1 MQALRT
7 LLDRVVMTICVILFV
22 EMTIVGTYQIV
33 TRYFFNSPSTISEEI
48 VTYSFTWL
56 SILAAAYVFG
66 KRGHLAMT
74 FLSAKLTGRPRIWL
88 DAFSE
93 VLVFLTAFFL
103 LAKGGYTIA
112 AENSTQVTSS
122 LGISMAIVYAILP
135 VSGVIIMIYSLM
147 NLADMFKALGSDHA
161 SEYGVQKHEED

>member
-7 LLDRVVMTICVILFV
+7 LLDRVVMTVCVVLFI

-33 TRYFFNSPSTISEEI
+33 TRYFFNSPSTFSEEV

-74 FLSAKLTGRPRIWL
+74 FLSAKFTGKPRIWL
-88 DAFSE
+88 DIFSE
-93 VLVFLTAFFL
+93 VLVFITALFL
-103 LAKGGYTIA
+103 LAIGGYDIA
-112 AENSTQVTSS
+112 SENATQVTSALGLPMS
-122 LGISMAIVYAILP
+122 LVYAVLP
-135 VSGVIIMIYSLM
+135 ISGVIIMIYSLL
-147 NLADMFKALGSDHA
+147 NLAGMFKALGSDQA
-161 SEYGVQKHEED
+161 SQYGAAKDED

>member
-7 LLDRVVMTICVILFV
+7 LLDRVVMTVCVIFFV

-74 FLSAKLTGRPRIWL
+74 FLSAKLTGKSRIWL

-93 VLVFLTAFFL
+93 ALVFLTALFL
-103 LAKGGYTIA
+103 LTIGGYDIA
-112 AENSTQVTSS
+112 VENSTQVTNS
-122 LGISMAIVYAILP
+122 LGISMGLVYSILP
-135 VSGVIIMIYSLM
+135 ISGVIIMIYSLM
-147 NLADMFKALGSDHA
+147 NLVDMFKIMGSDKA
-161 SEYGVQKHEED
+161 SQYGVQQHED

>member
-7 LLDRVVMTICVILFV
+7 LLDRVVMTVCVILFI

-74 FLSAKLTGRPRIWL
+74 FLLAKFTGKPRIAL
-88 DAFSE
+88 DLFSE
-93 VLVFLTAFFL
+93 VLIFFTALFL
-103 LAKGGYTIA
+103 LLIGGYDIA
-112 AENSTQVTSS
+112 SENSTQVTNS
-122 LGISMAIVYAILP
+122 LGISMGLVYAVLP
-135 VSGVIIMIYSLM
+135 ISGALIMIYSLL
-147 NLADMFKALGSDHA
+147 NIADLLKTFGSDKA
-161 SEYGVQKHEED
+161 SELGVYKHED